1 MNDINVMPGI
11 DFRANKEKIRSKKR
25 KEKRINKILNIGIFI
40 GLSILVVGILM
51 INILMNIVLL
61 MYKKRNEST
70 KTFLDVDYTSELEK
84 NQIGGKYD
92 SKYDMY
98 YINSNLDGSKFYV

>member
-11 DFRANKEKIRSKKR
+11 DFKANKERIRSKKR

-51 INILMNIVLL
+51 INKNMTDSA
-61 MYKKRNEST
+61 MESCQ
-70 KTFLDVDYTSELEK
+70 ELGNTYEFC
-84 NQIGGKYD
+84 IAH
-92 SKYDMY
+92 
-98 YINSNLDGSKFYV
+98 V